1 MDAIERNRGR
11 TAAMVDKVKLTLAV
25 ALVIA
30 GVWGY
35 YQFSDLAVVLRLL
48 MVLGGLIAA
57 GVVARFTEPGRELFA
72 FAQEA
77 WQEAGKVSWPT
88 RKETV
93 QTTAVVFAFVVIM
106 ALVLFGI
113 DSTLAWLIKSV
124 TGRGEG

>member
-1 MDAIERNRGR
+1 MG
-11 TAAMVDKVKLTLAV
+11 DKVKLTLAV

-57 GVVARFTEPGRELFA
+57 GFVARFTAPGRELFA
-72 FAQEA
+72 FSQEA

-88 RKETV
+88 RKETI

-106 ALVLFGI
+106 ALVLFAI
-113 DSTLAWLIKSV
+113 DSSLAWLVKLV
-124 TGRGEG
+124 TGRSEG